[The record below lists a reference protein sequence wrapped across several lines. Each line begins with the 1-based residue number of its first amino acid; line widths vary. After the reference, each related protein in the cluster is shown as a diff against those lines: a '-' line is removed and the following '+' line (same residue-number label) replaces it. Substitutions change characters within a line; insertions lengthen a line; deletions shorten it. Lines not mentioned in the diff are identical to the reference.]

1 MNNTNQTADSQKYR
15 VDFSPSH
22 RSDVTP
28 TLSGCETNRVTV
40 LVGFAEAL
48 SAPEVVWSLVED
60 GFNVIAFARKG
71 RPSALRH
78 SRHVLCHEI
87 CAPETDLQAAISDLH
102 SLLLSLGVQADDT
115 PRLLFPLDDKAVYL
129 CTRVQL
135 QGGWLSVGPRG
146 QCADLALNKCLQTAA
161 ARNAGFNVPDTFLV
175 RTANDIFNSGL
186 AESFPIVLRPAECVP
201 TYEGRVYQCRHW
213 VCASLDELKLAVS
226 QWAERVPLLA
236 QPFVAGN
243 GEGIF
248 GLAAA
253 DGIRAWSAHRR
264 LRMMNPQG
272 SGSSACMSQPVPE
285 DLKPKV
291 EALIAATKWRGLF
304 MVEVLRDHSGKPWFV
319 ELNGRPW
326 GSMALSRRQGLE
338 YPSWHARLAMDPQS
352 QVGMTLF
359 PAAGVVCRNAG
370 RELMHILFV
379 LRGAKS
385 KALTEWP
392 SFWKTLGRVIHV
404 RRGDAFY
411 NWRRDDRMVFVAD
424 CYYTMHDN
432 LFRARN

>member
-1 MNNTNQTADSQKYR
+1 MSRA
-15 VDFSPSH
+15 
-22 RSDVTP
+22 
-28 TLSGCETNRVTV
+28 TV

-60 GFNVIAFARKG
+60 GFDVVAFARKG

-78 SRHVLCHEI
+78 SRHVVCHEI
-87 CAPETDLQAAISDLH
+87 CAPETDLQASISGLH
-102 SLLLSLGVQADDT
+102 SLMLSLAAPTDGTQ
-115 PRLLFPLDDKAVYL
+115 RLLFPLDDKAVYL
-129 CTRVQL
+129 CSKVKL
-135 QGGWLSVGPRG
+135 NGGWLMVGPQG
-146 QCADLALNKCLQTAA
+146 GSADLALNKCLQTEA
-161 ARNAGFNVPDTFLV
+161 ARNAGFNVPETLLV
-175 RTANDIFNSGL
+175 RTANDVFNSRI
-186 AESFPIVLRPAECVP
+186 AESFPIILRPSECIP
-201 TYEGRVYQCRHW
+201 RYEGHVYACRHW
-213 VCASLDELKLAVS
+213 VCANLNELKLAVE
-226 QWAERVPLLA
+226 QWGERVPLLA
-236 QPFVAGN
+236 QPFVTGN

-253 DGIRAWSAHRR
+253 DGVRGWSAHRR

-285 DLKPKV
+285 ELKPKV
-291 EALIAATKWRGLF
+291 EAFVAATGWRGLF
-304 MVEVLRDHSGKPWFV
+304 MVELLRDHSGKPWFV

-352 QVGMTLF
+352 PVGMTRS
-359 PAAGVVCRNAG
+359 PAPGVVCRNVG

-392 SFWKTLGRVIHV
+392 SFWETLGRVFHI

-411 NWRRDDRMVFVAD
+411 NWRRDDRKVFLAD